1 MSEIPNLGDTTA
13 PGDVVERDGIEGL
26 YWSIRGE
33 VACSDHA
40 PEPSSMRWIGE
51 GWTQMPVSSRRRHG
65 LEYQCQHCSD
75 SGRPI
80 AHSARDARAELS
92 KADDIRSSPPSTP

>member
-1 MSEIPNLGDTTA
+1 MSGIPSVQDTTA
-13 PGDVVERDGIEGL
+13 QSDVVEGDGLQLL

-40 PEPSSMRWIGE
+40 PEHSSVRWLRE
-51 GWTQMPVSSRRRHG
+51 GWMLMPVSSRRRHG
-65 LEYQCQHCSD
+65 LEYQCQHCSG

-80 AHSARDARAELS
+80 AHPGRDARVELS
-92 KADDIRSSPPSTP
+92 KANDM